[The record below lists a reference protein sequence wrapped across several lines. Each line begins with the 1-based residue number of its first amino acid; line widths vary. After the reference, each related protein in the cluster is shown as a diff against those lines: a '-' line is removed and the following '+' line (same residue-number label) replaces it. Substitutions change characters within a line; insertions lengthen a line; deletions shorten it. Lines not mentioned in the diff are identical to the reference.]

1 MTFPDF
7 LAGYWW
13 VLFPL
18 FGMLIP
24 IVAMIAGNSRAKE
37 MLRLMQSYAA
47 QGKEPPPELLAMTNR
62 TLNEIGDSDKPD
74 PNSRWWSVVAFTAI
88 AGGFGTAY
96 WFLRGTEDW
105 AWVFL
110 AVTVGFAILAV
121 GGLLIALFG
130 RKA

>member
-13 VLFPL
+13 ILFPL
-18 FGMLIP
+18 FGMVIP
-24 IVAMIAGNSRAKE
+24 IVSIVADNSRAKE

-74 PNSRWWSVVAFTAI
+74 RNGRWWTVVAFAAG
-88 AGGFGTAY
+88 AGGFGAAY

-110 AVTVGFAILAV
+110 ALTVAAGVLAV
-121 GGLLIALFG
+121 GGFLIALFG